1 MLKILISGK
10 ESYDSE
16 ADEFIYLPET
26 LITME
31 HSLFAIAK
39 WESKHH
45 IPFWNPLDKEGLRGV
60 KLLDYFICMTTTPN
74 VDNTIY
80 QYLSREEINQIL
92 EYMNDSMTATTIS
105 NQNKRSPS
113 RKPMTSEEIYAVMVE
128 LGIPFEC
135 QYWNVNRLL
144 MLIAVLQERSKP
156 SKKQSPKET
165 LSSYSALNKQRRAM
179 MHSMG

>member
-1 MLKILISGK
+1 MLKLLISGK

-16 ADEFIYLPET
+16 ADEFTYVPET

-39 WESKHH
+39 WESKYH
-45 IPFWNPLDKEGLRGV
+45 IPFWNPLDKEGLSGV
-60 KLLDYFICMTTTPN
+60 KLLDYFVFMTTTPDIDPN
-74 VDNTIY
+74 IFCC
-80 QYLSREEINQIL
+80 LSREEINQIL

-105 NQNKRSPS
+105 NQNKRSQS
-113 RKPMTSEEIYAVMVE
+113 RKPMTSEEVYAIMVE
-128 LGIPFEC
+128 FGIPFEC
-135 QYWNVNRLL
+135 QYWNVNRLM
-144 MLIAVLQERSKP
+144 MLITVLQERSKP

-165 LSSYSALNKQRRAM
+165 LSSYAALNKQRRAM